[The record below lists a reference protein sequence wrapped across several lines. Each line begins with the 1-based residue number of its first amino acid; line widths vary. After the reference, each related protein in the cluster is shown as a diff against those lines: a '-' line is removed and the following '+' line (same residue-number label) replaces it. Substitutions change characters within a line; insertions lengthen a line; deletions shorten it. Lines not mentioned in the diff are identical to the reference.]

1 MDYVIGV
8 DCGGT
13 NTTAIAYH
21 LSGQPIKKIVTGP
34 ANLMVDDLRALNNV
48 RNAVQNLLAKVDG
61 TCQAVTVG
69 IAGLRAY
76 PFVERF
82 RQQINVPVPQINLM
96 NDAQLAQIAK
106 LHGQAGLVT
115 IAGTGS
121 VVIGTN
127 GTRQFSAGGWGHLL
141 GDEGSGY
148 QLSRLAIQQLT
159 AETDAG
165 TTSPFGKALL
175 AHLKLSSVFE
185 LIDHF
190 YQWDKGHVAKLAP
203 FVLDQAAQGD
213 THAST
218 IVATATNGLAAT
230 ILQAR
235 RKGHWAATDT
245 VNLAFTGSVLEKNTF
260 YRETLI
266 EALTKS
272 GLPFNYLPVTPAIS
286 NAIAAVYAYQ
296 A

>member
-13 NTTAIAYH
+13 NTTAIAYQ
-21 LSGQPIKKIVTGP
+21 LSGQPITKVVTGP
-34 ANLMVDDLRALNNV
+34 ANLMVDDLRALNNI
-48 RNAVQNLLAKVDG
+48 RNAIQHIIGKLTG

-76 PFVERF
+76 PHIKRF
-82 RQQINVPVPQINLM
+82 RQQLNLPVKQVNLM

-121 VVIGTN
+121 VVIGTD
-127 GTRQFSAGGWGHLL
+127 GHRQFSAGGWGHLL

-148 QLSRLAIQQLT
+148 HLSQLAVKRLT
-159 AETDAG
+159 HETDAG
-165 TTSPFGKALL
+165 AVSAFSKALL
-175 AHLKLSSVFE
+175 AQLKLASVFE

-203 FVLDQAAQGD
+203 FVLQQAAQGD
-213 THAST
+213 PQ
-218 IVATATNGLAAT
+218 ATAIVDTATTGLEHT

-235 RKGHWAATDT
+235 GKGHWAETDA
-245 VNLAFTGSVLEKNTF
+245 VKLAFTGSILEKNQY
-260 YRETLI
+260 YRENLQQQ
-266 EALTKS
+266 LTQS
-272 GLPFNYLPVTPAIS
+272 GLPFTYLPITPDVS
-286 NAIAAVYAYQ
+286 NAIAAVYTYQ
-296 A
+296 K